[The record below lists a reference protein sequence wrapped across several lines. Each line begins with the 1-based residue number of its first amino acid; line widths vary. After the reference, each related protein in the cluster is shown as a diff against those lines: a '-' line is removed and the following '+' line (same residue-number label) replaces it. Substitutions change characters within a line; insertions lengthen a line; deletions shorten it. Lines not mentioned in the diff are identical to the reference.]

1 MIKYK
6 KQASLGGGTVV
17 WYEKDG
23 VRISFVDPSPG
34 NTEYEAYAAWV
45 AEGNEPEVVEL

>member
-1 MIKYK
+1 MDYK
-6 KQASLGGGTVV
+6 KQQTPTGNTVV

-34 NTEYEAYAAWV
+34 NSEYEAYLQWLAAGNVPQPW
-45 AEGNEPEVVEL
+45 EG

>member
-1 MIKYK
+1 MDYK
-6 KQASLGGGTVV
+6 TQTFMGCKVA

-45 AEGNEPEVVEL
+45 AEGNTPEVIEP

>member
-1 MIKYK
+1 MNYTTQTNQGCK
-6 KQASLGGGTVV
+6 VV

-34 NTEYEAYAAWV
+34 NSEYEAYLQWQAAGNVPQPW
-45 AEGNEPEVVEL
+45 EG